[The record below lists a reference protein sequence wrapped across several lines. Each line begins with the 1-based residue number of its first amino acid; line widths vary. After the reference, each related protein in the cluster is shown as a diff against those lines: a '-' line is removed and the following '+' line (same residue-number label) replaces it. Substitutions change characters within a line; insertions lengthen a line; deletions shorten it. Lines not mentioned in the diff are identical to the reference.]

1 MMNDVD
7 EDIDDDDNDEPED
20 DLLGDRVAVSNI
32 DLLFGKIRILCA
44 LKCILVTVIVIRF
57 L

>member
-1 MMNDVD
+1 MNDVD